1 MAIVSVIGSD
11 ISRPGLMTDAL
22 QALADAHVPI
32 VAMQHQI
39 RNIDVQFIVDVDQY
53 DTAVRALHRALVEDG
68 REAMEGRRAA

>member
-1 MAIVSVIGSD
+1 
-11 ISRPGLMTDAL
+11 
-22 QALADAHVPI
+22 
-32 VAMQHQI
+32 MQHQI